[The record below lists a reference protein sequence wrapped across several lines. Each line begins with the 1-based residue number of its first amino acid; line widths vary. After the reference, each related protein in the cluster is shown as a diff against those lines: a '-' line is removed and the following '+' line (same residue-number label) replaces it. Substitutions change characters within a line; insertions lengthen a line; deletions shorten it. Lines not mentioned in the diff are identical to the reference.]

1 MNILITGGSGF
12 IASHVAD
19 RFLTDGHT
27 VTVIDSLST
36 GSRAN
41 LPSRARLYELDIRDP
56 KISAVFEQEKPEIV
70 CHHAAQLDV
79 RVSMRDPLYDADVN
93 IQGSLRVIDL
103 SVRHGVRKILFA
115 STGGAIYG
123 EDCIP
128 ASESDAPRPV
138 SAYGVAKLSVEQ
150 YLHCFHVNYGI
161 AYVALRYANVYGP
174 RQNAHGEAGVVAIF
188 AQKLLEGQPVT
199 INGDGGQTRD
209 FVYVSDVV
217 EANVQASHGNAVGAF
232 NIGTGIETDI
242 NAVYRSLAHHA
253 GTDGTPLYG
262 PAKQGEQRRSVL
274 DCGKA
279 HETLGWTPTVG
290 LDAGMEKTIAFFR
303 ERMPSK

>member
-1 MNILITGGSGF
+1 MKILITGGSGF
-12 IASHVAD
+12 IASHIAD
-19 RFLTDGHT
+19 QFLTDGHT
-27 VTVIDSLST
+27 VAVIDNLST

-41 LPSRARLYELDIRDP
+41 LPSGAHLYELDIRDP
-56 KISAVFEQEKPEIV
+56 RIGSVFEQEKPEVV

-93 IQGSLRVIDL
+93 IQGSLRLIDL
-103 SVRHGVRKILFA
+103 CVRHGVSKILFA

-138 SAYGVAKLSVEQ
+138 SAYGVAKLSVEH

-188 AQKLLEGQPVT
+188 AQRLLEGQPVT

-209 FVYVSDVV
+209 FVYVGDVV
-217 EANVQASHGNAVGAF
+217 EANVKALQGSVVGAY
-232 NIGTGIETDI
+232 NIGTGTETDI
-242 NAVYRSLAHHA
+242 NAVYLTLTKHTGSETA
-253 GTDGTPLYG
+253 PQYG

-274 DCGKA
+274 ECAKA
-279 HETLGWTPTVG
+279 RSALGWTSTVA
-290 LDAGMEKTIAFFR
+290 LDAGMEKTVAFFR
-303 ERMPSK
+303 ERMV